1 MSDYRDGYVQA
12 ICEIGAIAYERAAE
26 ARRREGLAYEA
37 EEYEKES
44 FWHAV
49 AVTAEMFY
57 DYCQERRDKE
67 EAK

>member
-12 ICEIGAIAYERAAE
+12 ICEIGAIAYERAAK
-26 ARRREGLAYEA
+26 ARYREGLAYEA
-37 EEYEKES
+37 GEYEKES

-57 DYCQERRDKE
+57 DYCQERLNKE
-67 EAK
+67 DAE